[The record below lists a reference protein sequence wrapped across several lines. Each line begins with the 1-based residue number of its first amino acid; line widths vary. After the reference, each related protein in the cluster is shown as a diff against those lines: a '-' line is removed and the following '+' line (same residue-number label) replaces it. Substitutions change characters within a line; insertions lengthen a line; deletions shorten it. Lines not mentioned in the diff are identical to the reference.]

1 MKRYRAGIIG
11 ATGMVGQRLV
21 TLLHGHP
28 WFDISVLAA
37 SRQSAGK
44 TYAEAVQG
52 RWLMAQAM
60 PEAVKNMPVLDASWM
75 EQIAQAV
82 DFIFCA
88 VSLPK
93 AETRALEEAYARL
106 EVPVIS
112 NNSACR
118 MLSDVPMI
126 IPEINA
132 PHAQVIAAQRRRLG
146 CSHGFIVVK
155 PNCSIQSYVPAL
167 TPLMDYEPA
176 AVLAC
181 TYQAVSGAGRT
192 METWKEMQDNV
203 IPYIPGEEEKSEQEP
218 LKIWGTL
225 NKQKDAILLNSKP
238 VISAQCLRVPVSDG
252 HMAAVSVKFQTKP
265 SRQEI
270 LERWSEFKTLPQEL
284 GLPSAP
290 SPFLIYQK
298 EEDRPQTALDRDQGG
313 GMAVVIGRL
322 REDPVLDWRFVCLS
336 HNTLRGAAGG
346 SVLTAELLCAQDII
360 PHKK

>member
-1 MKRYRAGIIG
+1 MRKFKVGIVG
-11 ATGMVGQRLV
+11 ATGMVGQRLI
-21 TLLHGHP
+21 TLLINHP
-28 WFDISVLAA
+28 WFELGVLAA
-37 SRQSAGK
+37 SPQSAGK
-44 TYAEAVQG
+44 TFQEAAG
-52 RWLMAQAM
+52 NRWVMESALPDPLKDMT
-60 PEAVKNMPVLDASWM
+60 VLDAGDVKTIS
-75 EQIAQAV
+75 QSV
-82 DFIFCA
+82 DFVFCA
-88 VSLPK
+88 VSMGREETLHLEK
-93 AETRALEEAYARL
+93 QYARAET
-106 EVPVIS
+106 PVIS
-112 NNSACR
+112 SNSACR
-118 MLSDVPMI
+118 MVPDVPMI

-146 CSHGFIVVK
+146 CSQGFIAVK

-167 TPLMDYEPA
+167 TPLMDFEME

-192 METWKEMQDNV
+192 METWKEMRDNV

-225 NKQKDAILLNSKP
+225 NKQKDAILLNLKP

-252 HMAAVSVKFQTKP
+252 HMAAVSVKFQRKP

-270 LERWSEFKTLPQEL
+270 LDRWASFRTLPQEL

-290 SPFLIYQK
+290 SPFLIYQPQ
-298 EEDRPQTALDRDQGG
+298 EDRPQTALDRDQGG

-322 REDPVLDWRFVCLS
+322 REDPVMDWRFVCLS

-346 SVLTAELLCAQDII
+346 SVLTAELLCAQGFIA
-360 PHKK
+360 HK